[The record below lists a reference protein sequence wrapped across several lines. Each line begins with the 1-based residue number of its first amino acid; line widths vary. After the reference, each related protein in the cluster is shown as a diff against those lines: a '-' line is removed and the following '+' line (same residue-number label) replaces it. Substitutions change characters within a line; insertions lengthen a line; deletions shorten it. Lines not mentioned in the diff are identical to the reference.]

1 MQITKSERPHI
12 AIFGCINSGK
22 SSVINAIT
30 NQDLAIVSDVK
41 GTTTD
46 PVLKSMELLPLG
58 PVVIIDT
65 AGINDTTDLGQL
77 RIEKTK
83 EVLNRTDIAILVI
96 DSTVGE
102 TEFDKKMIEEFET
115 KKIPYLIVHNKS
127 DLIENFDKNKTYISA
142 KTGTGINEFKEKL
155 ANIFQTNKKEKVII
169 KDKIHSG
176 DKIILVTPIDESAPK
191 GRLILPQQMVLRE
204 LLDAHAI
211 TTCVQLEELESAIE
225 IIKPTLVIVDSQVFN
240 QAMKI
245 VPNNILLTS
254 FSILMA
260 NYKGDLEVLVK
271 GAEKISQLKSGDKV
285 LISEGCTHHRQ
296 CKDIGTVKLP
306 NWIKE
311 FTKADLEFEF
321 TQGGDFPNDLS
332 KYALIV
338 HCGGCMLNDA
348 EMKSRIERAKE
359 QGIGIV
365 NYGITISYM
374 NGVLKRALEI
384 FNSDQAIK

>member
-1 MQITKSERPHI
+1 MTFTNTLKQDRPHI

-22 SSVINAIT
+22 SSVINALT

-46 PVLKSMELLPLG
+46 PVSKSMELLPLG

-65 AGINDTTDLGQL
+65 AGINDTSDLGNL

-83 EVLNRTDIAILVI
+83 EVIAKTDIAILVI
-96 DSTVGE
+96 DSTIGFSE
-102 TEFDKKMIEEFET
+102 DDKNFIKIFEE
-115 KKIPYLIVHNKS
+115 KKLPYLVVYNKS
-127 DLIENFDKNKTYISA
+127 DLINEFDKEKTYISA
-142 KTGTGINEFKEKL
+142 KTGNGINEFKEKL
-155 ANIFQTNKKEKVII
+155 AHILQSNKKEKVII
-169 KDKIHSG
+169 KDKIKSG
-176 DKIILVTPIDESAPK
+176 DKVILVTPIDESAPK

-211 TTCVQLEELESAIE
+211 TTCVQLEELETAIE
-225 IIKPTLVIVDSQVFN
+225 TIKPSLVIVDSQVFN

-245 VPNNILLTS
+245 VPNDILLTS

-260 NYKGDLEVLVK
+260 NYKGDLETLVK
-271 GAEKISQLKSGDKV
+271 GAEKISQLKSGDKI

-306 NWIKE
+306 TWIKE

-321 TQGGDFPNDLS
+321 TQGGEFPKDLT
-332 KYALIV
+332 KYSLIV

-348 EMKSRIERAKE
+348 EMKTRIERAKE
-359 QGIGIV
+359 TGIV
-365 NYGITISYM
+365 NYGIIISYM
-374 NGVLKRALEI
+374 NGILERALEI
-384 FNSDQAIK
+384 FNSENL

>member
-1 MQITKSERPHI
+1 MTFTNTLKQDRPHI

-22 SSVINAIT
+22 SSVINALT

-46 PVLKSMELLPLG
+46 PVSKSMELLPLG

-65 AGINDTTDLGQL
+65 AGINDTSDLGNL

-83 EVLNRTDIAILVI
+83 EVIAKTDIAILVI
-96 DSTVGE
+96 DSTIGFSE
-102 TEFDKKMIEEFET
+102 DDKNFIKIFEE
-115 KKIPYLIVHNKS
+115 KKLPYLVVYNKS
-127 DLIENFDKNKTYISA
+127 DLINKFDKEKTYISA
-142 KTGTGINEFKEKL
+142 KTGNGINELKEKL
-155 ANIFQTNKKEKVII
+155 AHIFQSNKKEKVII
-169 KDKIHSG
+169 KDKIKSG
-176 DKIILVTPIDESAPK
+176 DKVILVTPIDESAPK

-211 TTCVQLEELESAIE
+211 ITCVQLEELETAIE
-225 IIKPTLVIVDSQVFN
+225 TIKPNLVIVDSQVFN

-260 NYKGDLEVLVK
+260 NYKGDLETLVK
-271 GAEKISQLKSGDKV
+271 GAEKISQLKSGDKILV
-285 LISEGCTHHRQ
+285 SEGCTHHRQ

-306 NWIKE
+306 TWIKE

-321 TQGGDFPNDLS
+321 TQGGEFPKDLS

-348 EMKSRIERAKE
+348 EMKTRIERAKE
-359 QGIGIV
+359 TGIV
-365 NYGITISYM
+365 NYGIIISYM
-374 NGVLKRALEI
+374 NGILERALEI
-384 FNSDQAIK
+384 FNSENL

>member
-1 MQITKSERPHI
+1 MTFTNTLKQDRPHI

-22 SSVINAIT
+22 SSVINALT

-46 PVLKSMELLPLG
+46 PVSKSMELLPLG

-65 AGINDTTDLGQL
+65 AGINDKSDLGNL

-83 EVLNRTDIAILVI
+83 EVIAKTDIAILVI
-96 DSTVGE
+96 DSTIGFSE
-102 TEFDKKMIEEFET
+102 DDKNFIKIFEE
-115 KKIPYLIVHNKS
+115 KKLPYLVVYNKS
-127 DLIENFDKNKTYISA
+127 DLINEFDKEKTYISA
-142 KTGTGINEFKEKL
+142 KTGNGINEFKEKL
-155 ANIFQTNKKEKVII
+155 AHILQSNKKEKVII
-169 KDKIHSG
+169 KDKIKSG
-176 DKIILVTPIDESAPK
+176 DKVILVTPIDESAPK

-211 TTCVQLEELESAIE
+211 ITCVQLEELKTAI
-225 IIKPTLVIVDSQVFN
+225 KTVGPNLVIVDSQVFN

-245 VPNNILLTS
+245 VPNDILLTS

-260 NYKGDLEVLVK
+260 NYKGDLETLVK
-271 GAEKISQLKSGDKV
+271 GAEKISQLKSGDKI

-306 NWIKE
+306 TWIKE

-321 TQGGDFPNDLS
+321 TQGGEFPKDLS

-348 EMKSRIERAKE
+348 EMKTRIERAKE
-359 QGIGIV
+359 TGIV
-365 NYGITISYM
+365 NYGIIISYM
-374 NGVLKRALEI
+374 NGILERALEI
-384 FNSDQAIK
+384 FNSENL